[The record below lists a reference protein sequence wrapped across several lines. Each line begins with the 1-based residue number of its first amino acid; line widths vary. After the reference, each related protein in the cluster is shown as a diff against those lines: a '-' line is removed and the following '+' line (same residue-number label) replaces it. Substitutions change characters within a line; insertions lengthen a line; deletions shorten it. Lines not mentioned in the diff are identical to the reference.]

1 MHLVFFCAYIQRDA
15 IYGNCS
21 MLMIGDLEVKE
32 IFRNFV
38 AKNKEW

>member
-1 MHLVFFCAYIQRDA
+1 
-15 IYGNCS
+15 

-38 AKNKEW
+38 AKNKEWCYDEK

>member
-1 MHLVFFCAYIQRDA
+1 
-15 IYGNCS
+15 

-38 AKNKEW
+38 AKNKEWRYDEKRIR